1 MVDRTFADFFA
12 GIGLVRLGLEA
23 QGWHSLWANDIDPG
37 KFAMYAAHFG
47 PDHYRLDDIRNV
59 QPGEVPDVDLAHAS
73 FPCVDLSLAGERAGL
88 KGRESGLIWEF
99 IRILRGMAQQGRAP
113 KLVTLENVAGWIT
126 SRGGSD
132 FRAVLEALNSLGYVC
147 DAVVL
152 DAAWFVPQS
161 RPRVFVVAHLGDH
174 PLMSQRPLDVE
185 PSRVRPPKLVEFIRA
200 HSDLAWGLIA
210 YPEPPQLGLR
220 LEDILEDLPE
230 DHDAWWPEERVAY
243 LLGQMKAQ
251 HLELVEAA
259 AKSDDLLA
267 MTVYRRM
274 RNGRS
279 MAEVRADGIAGCL
292 RTPRG
297 GSSRQILVIAG
308 RGRIR
313 VRLMTAREYA
323 RLQGVPDTYPID
335 VPYNQALWGFG
346 DAVCVPVVEWLAEH
360 ALNPLV
366 APQYASSVAA
376 SC

>member
-1 MVDRTFADFFA
+1 MDRTFADFFA
-12 GIGLVRLGLEA
+12 GIGLVRVGLET
-23 QGWHSLWANDIDPG
+23 QGWRSLWANDIDPA
-37 KFAMYAAHFG
+37 KFTMYSAYFG

-59 QPGEVPDVDLAHAS
+59 QPDDVPDVDLAHAS

-88 KGRESGLIWEF
+88 NGRESGLVWEF

-113 KLVTLENVAGWIT
+113 QLVTLENVLGWIT
-126 SRGGSD
+126 SRGGHD
-132 FRAVLEALNSLGYVC
+132 FRAVIETLNSLGYVC

-161 RPRVFVVAHLGDH
+161 RPRVFVIGRLGGH
-174 PLMSQRPLDVE
+174 PLMSLHPFDVE
-185 PSRVRPPKLVEFIRA
+185 PSRVRPSKLVEFMRT
-200 HSDLAWGLIA
+200 HVDLAWGLISF
-210 YPEPPQLGLR
+210 PDPPRLGIS

-230 DHDAWWPEERVAY
+230 DHEAWWPEDRAAY
-243 LLGQMKAQ
+243 LLSQMKPQ
-251 HLELVEAA
+251 HLSLVRAA
-259 AKSDDLLA
+259 AKRDDLLT

-274 RNGRS
+274 RHGRS
-279 MAEVRADGIAGCL
+279 MAEVRADGVAGCL

-346 DAVCVPVVEWLAEH
+346 DGVCVPVVEWLAEH
-360 ALNPLV
+360 ALNRLV
-366 APQYASSVAA
+366 APKSASLVAA
-376 SC
+376 CR